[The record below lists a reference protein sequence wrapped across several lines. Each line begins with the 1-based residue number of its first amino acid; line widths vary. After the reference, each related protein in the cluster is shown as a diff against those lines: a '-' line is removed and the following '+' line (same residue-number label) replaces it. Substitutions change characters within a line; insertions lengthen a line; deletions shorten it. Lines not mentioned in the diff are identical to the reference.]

1 MLHISGGG
9 KGNMPIIAIKKLIK
23 IEYILANVSK
33 YDKQKIRTDKM
44 KAGFL
49 SQTFTKTVTEN

>member
-1 MLHISGGG
+1 
-9 KGNMPIIAIKKLIK
+9 MPIIAIKKLIK
-23 IEYILANVSK
+23 IEYILANVSE
-33 YDKQKIRTDKM
+33 YDKLKIRTDKM